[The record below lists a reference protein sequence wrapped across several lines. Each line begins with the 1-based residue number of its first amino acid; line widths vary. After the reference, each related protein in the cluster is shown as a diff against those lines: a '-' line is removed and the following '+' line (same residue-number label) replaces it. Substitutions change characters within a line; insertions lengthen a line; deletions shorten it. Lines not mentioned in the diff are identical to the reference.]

1 MKNIQST
8 TEGTWIELKPIQLTT
23 EQETIIASEDEQAKV
38 ELITLI
44 KSQREVIAEISDSEL
59 AQSKYTEIKP
69 VLKTTDNYQLISMD
83 VTINNQSMSGILNCR
98 VNGEHKQIRF

>member
-1 MKNIQST
+1 MKKLQST
-8 TEGTWIELKPIQLTT
+8 TEGTWVELKPIQLTT

-83 VTINNQSMSGILNCR
+83 VTINNQNMSGILNCR

>member
-1 MKNIQST
+1 MKKLQSI
-8 TEGTWIELKPIQLTT
+8 TEGTWIELKPIQLTE
-23 EQETIIASEDEQAKV
+23 EQKTIMVSEDVQAKK

-69 VLKTTDNYQLISMD
+69 VLKTTDKYQLISMD

-98 VNGEHKQIRF
+98 VNEKHKQIRF

>member
-1 MKNIQST
+1 MKKLQSI
-8 TEGTWIELKPIQLTT
+8 TEGTWIELKPIQLTE
-23 EQETIIASEDEQAKV
+23 EQKIIMVSEDVQAKT

-83 VTINNQSMSGILNCR
+83 VMINNQSMSGILNYR
-98 VNGEHKQIRF
+98 VNEKHKQIRF